1 MPSRFRVSL
10 PPVFTELAGENPAGE
25 GATFS
30 WTSVADS
37 ERYELFVYSLGGS
50 PERQVKNL
58 VTQTNLTGTS
68 FTHTTALA
76 PGRYRAWIR
85 SISVMGEVTAWN
97 SQIFEVADQRS
108 VPVPENSEFDIATLQ
123 NTVIPVSLARG
134 GVVRDGVFIS
144 TPDSSHEV
152 SVTVAERTR
161 SAAAQS
167 QRTDLMESGN
177 SDLTMTADQAGVAE
191 DTAACDLVMS
201 DWTAAE
207 WWAGTPAPVVQ
218 PLTEVT
224 DRTQRSGKQNRIPVV
239 DNPTAVQ

>member
-1 MPSRFRVSL
+1 
-10 PPVFTELAGENPAGE
+10 
-25 GATFS
+25 
-30 WTSVADS
+30 
-37 ERYELFVYSLGGS
+37 
-50 PERQVKNL
+50 
-58 VTQTNLTGTS
+58 
-68 FTHTTALA
+68 
-76 PGRYRAWIR
+76 
-85 SISVMGEVTAWN
+85 MGEVTAWN